1 MARYWKFVCLF
12 FCFGEFI
19 DYEEVYGEK
28 KKQQHQ
34 QKQKQNKRTSP
45 IQVEGTNAD
54 NYARCWEDWFV
65 EVRELEETA
74 VGITAG
80 SDDNTSVKEHDKITD
95 TRNCFQLLK
104 YYISYCL
111 TLLPSPSLCVLV
123 RIDISE

>member
-1 MARYWKFVCLF
+1 MTNIN
-12 FCFGEFI
+12 G
-19 DYEEVYGEK
+19 GK
-28 KKQQHQ
+28 KKTQQQQHQ

-54 NYARCWEDWFV
+54 NYAPCLEGWFV
-65 EVRELEETA
+65 EVREVVETA

-95 TRNCFQLLK
+95 TRNCFQLFE

>member
-1 MARYWKFVCLF
+1 MKKFTV
-12 FCFGEFI
+12 
-19 DYEEVYGEK
+19 EK
-28 KKQQHQ
+28 KKNNNNT
-34 QKQKQNKRTSP
+34 NKNKNKNKTKELV
-45 IQVEGTNAD
+45 QYKLKEQTH
-54 NYARCWEDWFV
+54 NYAPCWEGWFV

-95 TRNCFQLLK
+95 TRNCFQLFE

-111 TLLPSPSLCVLV
+111 TLLPLPSLCVLV